1 MREVAVIGGGSTVFG
16 KLPHRTCEDLGRE
29 AVLAAIE
36 DASIRPRD
44 VEFASSSTVFGGY
57 CMGQRVLKEVGIT
70 GIEIVNME
78 NACAGGATAFRE
90 SWLRIAT
97 GLCDVAIA
105 LGVESMT
112 TSPIAGKLIEPPP
125 DDLDGQ
131 LGLAM
136 PIFFAM
142 MMKRH
147 MHEHGTTLKQAA
159 EISVKNHH
167 HGALNPYSQY
177 KKELTTE
184 EILNSRMICEPL
196 TLLQCCPNTD
206 GAAAVVLCA
215 SQIAKRYTNKPLIVA
230 ASVLRSGDYL
240 HRWKDAT
247 FSDMSHGAADQAYEM
262 AGCGPEDL
270 DCIELHDPFT
280 ICELMHYEDLG
291 LCEKGEGG
299 KLVESGATVLGGRIP
314 VNPSGGLLSKGH
326 PLSATG
332 VAQIVETL
340 WQLRGLAGQRQVAGA
355 KVALTHVVG
364 GYVAGLE
371 SGAVAVH
378 ILKT

>member
-1 MREVAVIGGGSTVFG
+1 MREVTVIGGGSTVFG
-16 KLPHRTCEDLGRE
+16 KLPNRSCEDLGKE
-29 AVLAAIE
+29 AVRAAIE
-36 DASIRPRD
+36 DAGIRPKD
-44 VEFASSSTVFGGY
+44 VEFASCATVFGGY

-70 GIEIVNME
+70 GTEIVNVE

-97 GLCDVAIA
+97 GQCDVAIA
-105 LGVESMT
+105 VGVESMT

-125 DDLDGQ
+125 DDLDGR
-131 LGLAM
+131 LGLTV
-136 PIFFAM
+136 PIFFAL

-147 MHEHGTTLKQAA
+147 MHEFGTTLKQAA
-159 EISVKNHH
+159 EVSVKNHR

-177 KKELTTE
+177 KKELTSE

-215 SQIAKRYTNKPLIVA
+215 SQIAKKYVSKPVTVA

-247 FSDMSHGAADQAYEM
+247 FSDMSHKAAGQAYEM

-280 ICELMHYEDLG
+280 ISELMHYEDLG

-299 KLVESGATVLGGRIP
+299 KLIESGATGLGGKIP

-332 VAQIVETL
+332 VAQIVESL
-340 WQLRGLAGQRQVAGA
+340 WQLRGVAGQRQVPGA
-355 KVALTHVVG
+355 KVALAQVVG

-371 SGAVAVH
+371 SGAVGVH
-378 ILKT
+378 IFKT

>member
-16 KLPHRTCEDLGRE
+16 KFPNRSCEDLGKE
-29 AVLAAIE
+29 AVRWAIS
-36 DASIRPRD
+36 DAGVRPKD
-44 VEFASSSTVFGGY
+44 VEFASCGTVFGGY

-70 GIEIVNME
+70 GIEIVNVE

-97 GLCDVAIA
+97 GQYDVAIVV
-105 LGVESMT
+105 GVESMT

-131 LGLAM
+131 LGLTV
-136 PIFFAM
+136 PIFFAL

-147 MHEHGTTLKQAA
+147 MHEYGTTLKQAA
-159 EISVKNHH
+159 EISVKNHR

-184 EILNSRMICEPL
+184 EILSSRMICEPL

-215 SQIAKRYTNKPLIVA
+215 SHLAKKYVSKPVMVA

-240 HRWKDAT
+240 YRWKDAT
-247 FSDMSHGAADQAYEM
+247 FSDMSHRAAGQAYEM

-270 DCIELHDPFT
+270 GCIELHDPFT

-291 LCEKGEGG
+291 LCAKGEGG
-299 KLVESGATVLGGRIP
+299 KLIESGATGLGGKIP

-332 VAQIVETL
+332 VAQVVESL
-340 WQLRGLAGQRQVAGA
+340 WQLRGIAGQRQVTGA
-355 KVALTHVVG
+355 KVALTHAVG

-371 SGAVAVH
+371 SGAVGVH
-378 ILKT
+378 IFKT